1 LVNVLILNSK
11 YVNAFNQIMML
22 NPCSVLFV
30 LKIISQTECEN
41 FADSSVSQVAFVV
54 NHYYNYDREWQSH

>member
-1 LVNVLILNSK
+1 
-11 YVNAFNQIMML
+11 ML